1 MIDNIVDETVD
12 SLSDLGIDAEDIG
25 LDQDDLGQIFAL
37 ELGEP
42 KVLSEDKFENVVRA
56 IARSRSDLDDI
67 SASIAEIDDYVDGF
81 ENAPERLSGLLSNI
95 KGIYG
100 ELEVRDQLNEGSDGI
115 FYCYC
120 LALDT
125 SNPDVDIYGY
135 DAEGNVVRKIQ
146 VKMTEDPEYIR
157 TTLQDLPEGVQLI
170 SGVEM
175 AAEFPG
181 QVFDVGL
188 SAYEVDEDARAA
200 IEILSAQEPEFDD
213 LPASVPF
220 AEYIRSKGIAFV

>member
-1 MIDNIVDETVD
+1 MIDDIMDETVD

-37 ELGEP
+37 ELGVPE
-42 KVLSEDKFENVVRA
+42 VFSEDEFENVVRA

-67 SASIAEIDDYVDGF
+67 SVSIAEIDDYVDGF

-100 ELEVRDQLNEGSDGI
+100 ELEVRDQLNESNDGI
-115 FYCYC
+115 FYC

-135 DAEGNVVRKIQ
+135 DAEGNVVQQIQ

-175 AAEFPG
+175 AVEFPG
-181 QVFDVGL
+181 QVLDVGL
-188 SAYEVDEDARAA
+188 SAYEIGEDARAA
-200 IEILSAQEPEFDD
+200 IEILSTQEPEFDD

-220 AEYIRSKGIAFV
+220 AEYIRAKGIAFV

>member
-1 MIDNIVDETVD
+1 MIDDIMDETVD

-37 ELGEP
+37 ELGVPE
-42 KVLSEDKFENVVRA
+42 VFSEDEFENVVRA

-100 ELEVRDQLNEGSDGI
+100 ELEVRDQLNESNDGI
-115 FYCYC
+115 FYC

-135 DAEGNVVRKIQ
+135 DAEGNVVQQIQ

-175 AAEFPG
+175 AVEFPG
-181 QVFDVGL
+181 QVLDVGL
-188 SAYEVDEDARAA
+188 SAYEIGEDARAA
-200 IEILSAQEPEFDD
+200 IEILSTQEPEFDD

-220 AEYIRSKGIAFV
+220 AEYIRAKGIAFV

>member
-1 MIDNIVDETVD
+1 MIDDIMDETVG

-25 LDQDDLGQIFAL
+25 LDQNDLGQIFDPEL
-37 ELGEP
+37 EAP
-42 KVLSEDKFENVVRA
+42 AVLSENEFENVLRA
-56 IARSRSDLDDI
+56 IARSRSDLDDL
-67 SASIAEIDDYVDGF
+67 SSSVAEIDDYVDNF
-81 ENAPERLSGLLSNI
+81 ESDPERLGGLLSNI

-100 ELEVRDQLNEGSDGI
+100 ELEVCDQLNESHDGI
-115 FYCYC
+115 FYC

-135 DAEGNVVRKIQ
+135 DTEGNVVQQIQ

-181 QVFDVGL
+181 QVLDVGL
-188 SAYEVDEDARAA
+188 SASEIGEDARAA
-200 IEILSAQEPEFDD
+200 IEILSTQEPEFDN
-213 LPASVPF
+213 LPTSIPF
-220 AEYIRSKGIAFV
+220 AEYLRAKGIAFV

>member
-1 MIDNIVDETVD
+1 MIDDIMDETVD

-37 ELGEP
+37 ELGVPE
-42 KVLSEDKFENVVRA
+42 VFSEDEFENVVRA

-100 ELEVRDQLNEGSDGI
+100 ELEVRDQLNESNDGI
-115 FYCYC
+115 FYC

-135 DAEGNVVRKIQ
+135 DAEGNVVQQIQ

-181 QVFDVGL
+181 QVLDVGL
-188 SAYEVDEDARAA
+188 SAYEIGEDARAA
-200 IEILSAQEPEFDD
+200 IEILSTQEPEFDD

-220 AEYIRSKGIAFV
+220 AEYIRAKGIAFV

>member
-1 MIDNIVDETVD
+1 MIDDIMDETVD

-25 LDQDDLGQIFAL
+25 LDQDDLGQIFVL
-37 ELGEP
+37 ELGVPE
-42 KVLSEDKFENVVRA
+42 VFSEDEFENVVRA

-100 ELEVRDQLNEGSDGI
+100 ELEVRDQLNESNDGI
-115 FYCYC
+115 FYC

-135 DAEGNVVRKIQ
+135 DAEGNVVQQIQ

-181 QVFDVGL
+181 QVLDVGL
-188 SAYEVDEDARAA
+188 SAYEIGEDARAA
-200 IEILSAQEPEFDD
+200 IEILSTQEPEFDD

-220 AEYIRSKGIAFV
+220 AEYIRAKGIAFV